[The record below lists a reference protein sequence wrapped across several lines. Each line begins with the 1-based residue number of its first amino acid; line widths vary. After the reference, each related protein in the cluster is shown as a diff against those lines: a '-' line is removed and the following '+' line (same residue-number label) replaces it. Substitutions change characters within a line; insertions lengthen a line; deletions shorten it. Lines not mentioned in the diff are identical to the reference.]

1 MQLATTGFLPVCW
14 NRKTASHPHV
24 TLYFSNNCT
33 FSQQLRYSPLLS
45 FLSPFETSFSLKNR
59 PAKMCDGFCP
69 FEDHRAQYGDD
80 DTMYPHYHIKTNFS
94 VPFTTDQFKSTCD
107 SMDKLLEIGM
117 FKDFQRDPELSM
129 KKLYLRLIN
138 AYENESFLPQRY
150 WLVPFSPE
158 SMSLIREGYRTHVDY
173 PLLYFLAFFTHVS
186 KSLEALGRLY
196 IGRINVR
203 DPNAD
208 DRQYK
213 WKVRITQIPLDTF
226 ATSKIPLEINEI
238 MTFLSKSFGNDWN
251 SVVTNQA
258 LYANQLQKKLHG
270 NFVITIEERENLE
283 KKFKPVAMVVVE
295 QKEFPT
301 PIACIHYL
309 VTSNHNSTHD
319 LHKYKERG
327 MGQLLIQAA
336 TRLRID
342 EEAWNCAYP
351 GCPSQHQPVFAQVL
365 GNAVE
370 WYKSL
375 GFVHCNP
382 IPWMDRINHP
392 LENLLHDERNKNDGD
407 VDSYNYGPDMPE
419 PANFE
424 TFPIVRLR
432 TNITGSLLSA
442 THYDLLDHQLEEQA
456 YVYSMFLPIGGFI
469 YKQPKGMFVYFIC
482 CIHIHLFIHTF
493 LFLHSSPDRGD
504 ECEGSYQIRVCPLG
518 SAFLCAR
525 KACEERHFAEG
536 CFYSYSRINTGPIPS
551 VAEECSKESC
561 KDEDEGSSKSYCCKS
576 CCTQAFCQGYSQA

>member
-1 MQLATTGFLPVCW
+1 
-14 NRKTASHPHV
+14 
-24 TLYFSNNCT
+24 
-33 FSQQLRYSPLLS
+33 
-45 FLSPFETSFSLKNR
+45 
-59 PAKMCDGFCP
+59 MCDGFCP

-301 PIACIHYL
+301 PIAYL
-309 VTSNHNSTHD
+309 
-319 LHKYKERG
+319 Y
-327 MGQLLIQAA
+327 
-336 TRLRID
+336 
-342 EEAWNCAYP
+342 
-351 GCPSQHQPVFAQVL
+351 
-365 GNAVE
+365 
-370 WYKSL
+370 SL
-375 GFVHCNP
+375 S
-382 IPWMDRINHP
+382 
-392 LENLLHDERNKNDGD
+392 GD
-407 VDSYNYGPDMPE
+407 
-419 PANFE
+419 
-424 TFPIVRLR
+424 
-432 TNITGSLLSA
+432 
-442 THYDLLDHQLEEQA
+442 
-456 YVYSMFLPIGGFI
+456 
-469 YKQPKGMFVYFIC
+469 K
-482 CIHIHLFIHTF
+482 
-493 LFLHSSPDRGD
+493 
-504 ECEGSYQIRVCPLG
+504 
-518 SAFLCAR
+518 
-525 KACEERHFAEG
+525 
-536 CFYSYSRINTGPIPS
+536 
-551 VAEECSKESC
+551 
-561 KDEDEGSSKSYCCKS
+561 
-576 CCTQAFCQGYSQA
+576 